1 MKTYFR
7 ASSMLFNTPL
17 MVSPEMLDVAVR
29 WANQVMNLNII
40 NVGAAGGAP
49 RMMEDDDYPSA
60 RMQLEDQRRASI
72 ATTGVSVIPVH
83 GMLVS
88 RAAHINA
95 CETMTSYEGLRTS
108 LQAAIDDPLVDRIA
122 LDIDSPGG
130 AVTGAFEMASDLR
143 AMAQIKPIT
152 GVINFMAASG
162 GYLLGAACTE
172 LVTSRTS
179 VGGSIGVIAS
189 HFDRSQA
196 LERSGVKV
204 TTVYAGAHKNDLSP
218 NQPITDQ
225 SLQALQEIVSS
236 SYEMFCSAVADYRG
250 LTVAQVKA
258 TEANVFRGQAL
269 IDTGLADRM
278 ESPQDAVNNLTRAV
292 QQQRSLRAQS
302 NRLAVRAKAAQVL
315 AQI

>member
-1 MKTYFR
+1 
-7 ASSMLFNTPL
+7 
-17 MVSPEMLDVAVR
+17 
-29 WANQVMNLNII
+29 
-40 NVGAAGGAP
+40 
-49 RMMEDDDYPSA
+49 
-60 RMQLEDQRRASI
+60 
-72 ATTGVSVIPVH
+72 
-83 GMLVS
+83 
-88 RAAHINA
+88 
-95 CETMTSYEGLRTS
+95 MTSYEGLRTS

-189 HFDRSQA
+189 HLDRSQA

-225 SLQALQEIVSS
+225 SLQALQEIVPRSD
-236 SYEMFCSAVADYRG
+236 EVFCSAVADYRG